1 MKRSFDDYNDSY
13 RGGAGGGSGYSNKFS
28 RSDDYGSKDSW
39 RDGYQNQNRSNSRDR
54 NEKESYGKDSYGNN
68 GGAAR
73 SWESNNISS
82 SSSSYDRA
90 DSSGMNKNYTG
101 KDSNDNKSSIKG
113 SYYSDD
119 RPPTKFDS
127 SNMGSKLKEIDWDLS
142 KLPKFEKNF
151 YIEHRAVA
159 RRSENSAD
167 DWRNRNHITCI
178 GRGIPKVMS
187 SVIRL
192 LNNITST
199 SFFISS
205 QSSVL
210 MKLVCLNMS
219 MTMS

>member
-1 MKRSFDDYNDSY
+1 MKRSFDDSNDSY
-13 RGGAGGGSGYSNKFS
+13 SGGAGGGGNYSNKFS

-54 NEKESYGKDSYGNN
+54 HEKESYGKDSYGNN
-68 GGAAR
+68 GGGAR
-73 SWESNNISS
+73 SWESNNNY
-82 SSSSYDRA
+82 SSSSYDRG

-113 SYYSDD
+113 NYYSDD

-127 SNMGSKLKEIDWDLS
+127 SEMGSKLKEIDWDLS

-151 YIEHRAVA
+151 YVEHRAVA

-178 GRGIPKVMS
+178 GRGIPKVSS

-192 LNNITST
+192 NN
-199 SFFISS
+199 
-205 QSSVL
+205 
-210 MKLVCLNMS
+210 N
-219 MTMS
+219 